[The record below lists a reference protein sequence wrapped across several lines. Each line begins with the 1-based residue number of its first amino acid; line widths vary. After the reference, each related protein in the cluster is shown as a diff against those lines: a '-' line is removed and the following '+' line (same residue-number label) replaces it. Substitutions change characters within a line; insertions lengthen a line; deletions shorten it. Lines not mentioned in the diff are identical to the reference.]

1 MRVLV
6 TQMIDEVGIAA
17 LKAAG
22 LEVDVW
28 PGPAPMPRATLLSRV
43 AGCVA
48 IIPMPTD
55 KIDAEVMDSAPLQVI
70 AHHAVGV
77 DNIDLAA
84 AATRG
89 IAVTNT
95 PGVLTDATADLAM
108 ALLLAVARRVV
119 QGHAL
124 VSSGAFEGWRPT
136 MLRGMQLRGATLGI
150 VGMGRIGQAVA
161 QRAQAF
167 GMQIIAHSRRSGMP
181 LSALLSQSDVVSLHC
196 PMTAQSRHLID
207 ADALRTMKSTA
218 LLINTARGP
227 VVDEAALAA
236 ALRSGEIAGA
246 GLDVYEHE
254 PTVHPDLVGLDN
266 VVLLPHLGSAT
277 RQTRRRMAE
286 LATDNL
292 LAALAG
298 RTLPSPVHP
307 EHS

>member
-1 MRVLV
+1 MKVLV

-17 LKAAG
+17 LNAAG
-22 LEVDVW
+22 LQIDVW
-28 PGPAPMPRATLLSRV
+28 PGPAPMPRETLLSRLT
-43 AGCVA
+43 GCVG

-55 KIDAEVMDSAPLQVI
+55 TIDAEVMDAAPLQVI
-70 AHHAVGV
+70 ANHAVGV

-84 AATRG
+84 AAARG
-89 IAVTNT
+89 IPVTNT

-119 QGHAL
+119 EGHTL
-124 VSSGAFEGWRPT
+124 VSAGQFEGWRPT
-136 MLRGMQLRGATLGI
+136 MLRGMELRGATLGI

-161 QRAQAF
+161 ARAQAF
-167 GMQIIAHSRRSGMP
+167 GMQIIHHSRRSGMP
-181 LSALLSQSDVVSLHC
+181 LTQLLSQSDVVSLHC
-196 PMTAQSRHLID
+196 PMTAQTRHLID

-246 GLDVYEHE
+246 GLDVFEHE
-254 PTVHPDLVGLDN
+254 PAVHPDLLDLDN
-266 VVLLPHLGSAT
+266 AVLLPHLGSAT
-277 RQTRRRMAE
+277 RQTRRRMAR

-298 RTLPSPVHP
+298 DPLPSPVDLEHP
-307 EHS
+307 